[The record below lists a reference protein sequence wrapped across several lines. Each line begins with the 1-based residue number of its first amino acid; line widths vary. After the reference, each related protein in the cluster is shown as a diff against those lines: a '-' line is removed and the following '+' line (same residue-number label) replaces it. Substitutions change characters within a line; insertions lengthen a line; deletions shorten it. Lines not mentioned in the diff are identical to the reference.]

1 LTRNGYSTHNLETK
15 SLFFYYFSI
24 NLFFEDTL
32 MSVNLSAV
40 AQIEFDSMVKQAYQ
54 GTGIL
59 RGTVTQRNNVVGD
72 TYKFRAMGKGLANQK
87 ATSAAVT
94 AMGVGHSFT
103 VATLANWNAPEFTD
117 IFDAAEV
124 NFDEKQELAEVI
136 AGALGRRSDQ
146 LIIDAMDLVTPTA
159 ADIPAGA
166 VNLTIAKLIEAQV
179 ALRDQGVANSDLYGC
194 IESFGLGGLLSD
206 EKASSA
212 DYQNVKA
219 LVRGDIDTLCGFKI
233 NTVET
238 RAEGGLTEAT
248 NIVDSYFYH
257 KAAVGLA
264 TGIEMK
270 TEINYVPERTSW
282 LTNGV
287 MKAGSVVRDLGG
299 LVKVQY
305 DKTA

>member
-1 LTRNGYSTHNLETK
+1 
-15 SLFFYYFSI
+15 
-24 NLFFEDTL
+24 

-94 AMGVGHSFT
+94 AMGVGHSFS

-159 ADIPAGA
+159 SDIVAGGT
-166 VNLTIAKLIEAQV
+166 NLTIAKLIEAQV

-233 NTVET
+233 NTIET
-238 RAEGGLTEAT
+238 RTEGGLTEAV
-248 NIVDSYFYH
+248 NVVDSYFYH

-264 TGIEMK
+264 TGIDMK

>member
-1 LTRNGYSTHNLETK
+1 M
-15 SLFFYYFSI
+15 SI
-24 NLFFEDTL
+24 NL
-32 MSVNLSAV
+32 SSV

-59 RGTVTQRNNVVGD
+59 RGTVTQRNNIVGD

-87 ATSAAVT
+87 ATSATVT
-94 AMGVGHSFT
+94 PMDVGHSF
-103 VATLANWNAPEFTD
+103 ATAVLANWNAPEYTD

-124 NFDEKQELAEVI
+124 NFDEKQELAEVV

-146 LIIDAMDLVTPTA
+146 LIIDALDASTATA
-159 ADIPAGA
+159 ATIVDGGA
-166 VNLTIAKLIEAQV
+166 NLTIQKLIDAQV
-179 ALRDQGVANSDLYGC
+179 ALRDQGVANSELYAA
-194 IESFGLGGLLSD
+194 IESFGLGGLLND
-206 EKASSA
+206 NKASSS

-233 NTVET
+233 NTIET
-238 RAEGGLTEAT
+238 RSEGGLTEAA
-248 NIVDSYFYH
+248 NVVDAYFYH

-287 MKAGSVVRDLGG
+287 MKAGAVVRDAGG
-299 LVKVQY
+299 FVKVQY
-305 DKTA
+305 NKSV